1 MHAGALAG
9 FARTAHCNRF
19 FLHHGRI
26 DDAIETGLLDAAT
39 ARVEHGLNT
48 AVASAVGF
56 AVSARRAELAMTC
69 VPPAPQPSY
78 AFGDL
83 VPLGMLGYALR
94 RVTRRMLP
102 SEAAAILCERYL
114 ARHRVGHLWPFHRG
128 RLPTATDT
136 ALILLGQPNV
146 DSIEALERF
155 SDGAG
160 GYVPQLSGPVGDES
174 QMRESAA
181 VQHWCRAD
189 FGTTCLVRVLR
200 QTVGLEPR
208 TPTILLEAWFERR
221 AALFFANP
229 YLVDWVLAL
238 AIADG
243 PGTRHLRG
251 PLAAEI
257 LASVND
263 NGSFG
268 RFDKPLSTALAILAL
283 AALGHRG
290 RAIRIA
296 QLELLAALE
305 PQGHGP
311 ITTPFY
317 SSQRLAAA
325 NGVTRGRGIIGVNG
339 QWHALSL
346 YEDTHRMVLGAFAML
361 ALQAPCDAHERAA
374 APKGKPHPRYL
385 APSAERYVE
394 AFALPPYVG
403 SAS

>member
-1 MHAGALAG
+1 MLSAVAHADCIAFGQLAGLPPVVMALAIVEGVGQAEALFEQRPPEDHYDLLAAVGVRYMGGETLGPYWRARFENRLADHVHAGALAG
-9 FARTAHCNRF
+9 FARTAPCNRF

-155 SDGAG
+155 SSTKRRSFCAAR
-160 GYVPQLSGPVGDES
+160 SGS
-174 QMRESAA
+174 N
-181 VQHWCRAD
+181 
-189 FGTTCLVRVLR
+189 
-200 QTVGLEPR
+200 
-208 TPTILLEAWFERR
+208 R
-221 AALFFANP
+221 AA
-229 YLVDWVLAL
+229 
-238 AIADG
+238 
-243 PGTRHLRG
+243 TRCMC
-251 PLAAEI
+251 
-257 LASVND
+257 
-263 NGSFG
+263 
-268 RFDKPLSTALAILAL
+268 
-283 AALGHRG
+283 
-290 RAIRIA
+290 
-296 QLELLAALE
+296 
-305 PQGHGP
+305 
-311 ITTPFY
+311 IT
-317 SSQRLAAA
+317 
-325 NGVTRGRGIIGVNG
+325 
-339 QWHALSL
+339 
-346 YEDTHRMVLGAFAML
+346 
-361 ALQAPCDAHERAA
+361 
-374 APKGKPHPRYL
+374 
-385 APSAERYVE
+385 APSCWSRK
-394 AFALPPYVG
+394 G
-403 SAS
+403 SARR